1 MKGSKRIATVFLFRP
16 SRGSYGS
23 LEFRLKQG
31 WPIPEGKVRAMW
43 TAQ

>member
-1 MKGSKRIATVFLFRP
+1 MKGSRIATVFLFMP

-31 WPIPEGKVRAMW
+31 WLILKGKVKAMW